1 MHDRPFRF
9 ARTVAS
15 IAAVTDPEAFA
26 ALIER
31 HRGELHRHCARLSRS
46 PADAEDALQ
55 DTLLRAWRARHT
67 LATESSRAW
76 LYRIATNAC
85 FDQRAQRDP
94 ALVSLDDDP
103 VDAVAPPEQRPD
115 AIVLA
120 QEAVDLTLRAAIR
133 HLPPRQQ
140 AVLVMRDVLSWSARE
155 AATALST
162 SVPATNSALQ
172 RARATVRAQYAAV
185 AA

>member
-1 MHDRPFRF
+1 MHDRPFPF
-9 ARTVAS
+9 ARPVAS
-15 IAAVTDPEAFA
+15 IAAVTEPEAFA

-31 HRGELHRHCARLSRS
+31 HRGELHRHCA
-46 PADAEDALQ
+46 
-55 DTLLRAWRARHT
+55 
-67 LATESSRAW
+67 W

-85 FDQRAQRDP
+85 FDLRARRDP

-103 VDAVAPPEQRPD
+103 VEAAAPPEQRPD

-120 QEAVDLTLRAAIR
+120 QETIDLTLRAAIR

-140 AVLVMRDVLSWSARE
+140 AVLVMRDVLSWSARD

-172 RARATVRAQYAAV
+172 RARATLRARYVAGAA
-185 AA
+185 